1 MAAVLS
7 VGDSFET
14 YEQFRDKLNEYM
26 QTVSGPVRFYRRDV
40 RTVTAARRR
49 LTRPLNDRIKYYDIR
64 YCCVNDGV
72 YFKSR
77 RQPGDEA
84 S

>member
-1 MAAVLS
+1 MTAILS

-26 QTVSGPVRFYRRDV
+26 QTVSTRFYRRDV
-40 RTVTAARRR
+40 RTVTAARKR
-49 LTRPLNDRIKYYDIR
+49 LARPLNDRIKYYDIR

-77 RQPGDEA
+77 RQPAHEA